1 MTPCRE
7 KQSLKKQKGKTG
19 HVRNAHVGVLRDMYS
34 WAGYITI
41 VRRALR
47 YQAAAH
53 STTSRAH
60 MTKISVDGSILCF
73 ISR

>member
-7 KQSLKKQKGKTG
+7 KPSLKEQKGKTG
-19 HVRNAHVGVLRDMYS
+19 HVRNAHVGVLRDMYNS
-34 WAGYITI
+34 AGYITT